1 MKKLIVMLHG
11 VGSSG
16 ADLEGLGL
24 FFQQVMPEVLFASP
38 NGSEPFD
45 GGGEAYQWFSLA
57 GVTEQNRPQRIV
69 DARAAFD
76 AQLRAIFEQ
85 HDVVPGKDQVI
96 LLGFSQGSIMAL
108 DALVTARFPLAGVV
122 AFSGR
127 LASPKP
133 YQLAADASALL
144 IHGMADQVI
153 PWAESE
159 AAAAALTEAGA
170 EVETLFEPGVV
181 HTISADGV
189 SQAMGYIAERFEL
202 DPE

>member
-16 ADLEGLGL
+16 ADLDGLG
-24 FFQQVMPEVLFASP
+24 FFVQQVMPEVLFASP

-45 GGGEAYQWFSLA
+45 GGGEAWQWFSLE
-57 GVTEQNRPQRIV
+57 GVTEENRPQRV
-69 DARAAFD
+69 VEARPAFD
-76 AQLRAIFEQ
+76 ATLEAIFKQ
-85 HDVVPGKDQVI
+85 HAVTPGKDQVI
-96 LLGFSQGSIMAL
+96 LLGFSQGAIMAL
-108 DALVTARFPLAGVV
+108 DVLATSRFPLAGVV

-127 LASPKP
+127 LASPEP
-133 YQLAADASALL
+133 YQVQADASALL

-153 PWAESE
+153 PWAEGE
-159 AAAAALTEAGA
+159 AAAAALIEAGA

-189 SQAMGYIAERFEL
+189 SQALGYIAERFEL
-202 DPE
+202 DPD

>member
-57 GVTEQNRPQRIV
+57 VTEQNRPQRIV
-69 DARAAFD
+69 EARAAFD

-96 LLGFSQGSIMAL
+96 LLGFSQGAIMAL

>member
-57 GVTEQNRPQRIV
+57 GVTEQNRAQRIV
-69 DARAAFD
+69 EARAAFD

-144 IHGMADQVI
+144 IHGMADQMI

>member
-57 GVTEQNRPQRIV
+57 GVTEQNRAQRLV
-69 DARAAFD
+69 EARAAFD

-108 DALVTARFPLAGVV
+108 DVLVTARFPLAGVV

-181 HTISADGV
+181 HTISADGI

-202 DPE
+202 DSE